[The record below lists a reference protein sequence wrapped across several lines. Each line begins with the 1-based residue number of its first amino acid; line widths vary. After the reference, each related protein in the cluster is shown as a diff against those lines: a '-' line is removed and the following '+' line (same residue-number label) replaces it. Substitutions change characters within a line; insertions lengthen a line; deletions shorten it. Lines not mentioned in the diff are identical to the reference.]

1 VIELPRRSNKQMMA
15 GPQRFKGKHMKI
27 GIIGSGAI
35 GTLLV
40 RKFSAAGHTVLVS
53 NSRGPETLKDLAGET
68 GATAVTAADA
78 VKGVDVIITSIPF
91 GKMPD
96 LKGIFVSVAAD
107 VVVIDTSNY
116 YPQRDGHISAVDD
129 GQVESVWVQEQ
140 IGHPIVKAWNS
151 VLAGSLETKGLPK
164 GAEGRI
170 ALSVA
175 GDDADAKK
183 IGLELVEA
191 TGFDGIDGGTLE
203 QSWRQQPGSP
213 GYCVDIN
220 AGELRHALSVTD
232 RKKATRNRDMFIERL
247 LALGDKATD
256 ADQLRLNRELNR

>member
-1 VIELPRRSNKQMMA
+1 
-15 GPQRFKGKHMKI
+15 MKI
-27 GIIGSGAI
+27 GIIGAGSIGA
-35 GTLLV
+35 LLV
-40 RKFSAAGHTVLVS
+40 RKFSAAGHAVLVS
-53 NSRGPETLKDLAGET
+53 NSRSPETLTDLAEET

-96 LKGIFVSVAAD
+96 LKGIFAGVAAD

-129 GQVESVWVQEQ
+129 GQVESAWVQEQ

-151 VLAGSLETKGLPK
+151 VLAASLETKGLPK
-164 GAEGRI
+164 GAKGRI

-175 GDDADAKK
+175 GDDAGART
-183 IGLELVEA
+183 IGLELVET
-191 TGFDGIDGGTLE
+191 TGFDAIDGGTLE

-213 GYCVDIN
+213 GYCVDIS
-220 AGELRHALSVTD
+220 AGELRHALAVTD
-232 RKKATRNRDMFIERL
+232 RRKAARNRDMFIERL
-247 LALGDKATD
+247 LALGDKATG
-256 ADQLRLNRELNR
+256 ADQLRLNRELNRT